1 LLKTYKFRQLEQ
13 KIEQRRMDVLSRN
26 HKLRMVEVD
35 GLHSEFRSID
45 QQHSQL
51 RDHYLGVEDEA
62 CRLIDHYK
70 EAIDQEADFLRREP
84 SIMELCGRRCQ
95 VNIRCL

>member
-1 LLKTYKFRQLEQ
+1 
-13 KIEQRRMDVLSRN
+13 MDVLSRN

-35 GLHSEFRSID
+35 GLHGELRAID

-51 RDHYLGVEDEA
+51 RDHYMSVEDEA

-84 SIMELCGRRCQ
+84 STMEMCGRRFH
-95 VNIRCL
+95 VSVGL